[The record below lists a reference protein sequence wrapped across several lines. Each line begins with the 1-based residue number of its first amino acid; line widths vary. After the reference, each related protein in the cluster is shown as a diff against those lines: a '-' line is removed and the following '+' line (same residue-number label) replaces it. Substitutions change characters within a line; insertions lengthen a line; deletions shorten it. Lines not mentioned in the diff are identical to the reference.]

1 MPIYGLWLI
10 TIAIVNDHN
19 RTKDHIMLP
28 LRRMMEL
35 CVYDKAFHL
44 AFRYF
49 THGERNKN
57 ENNNKSNNNRNPES
71 FFRNIHNA
79 NGVLS
84 AHIWNN

>member
-57 ENNNKSNNNRNPES
+57 EKNNNRNPES

-79 NGVLS
+79 NSVNR